1 MHAWPHSFSNSSF
14 SMTLL
19 LCLTWKRGTDERSK
33 VSPVEE
39 TAFCRTHA
47 RASLHTPK
55 HKIQGGGEAQLAAIT
70 GAVQVNTHLRPTR
83 LMGAVLSDLLA
94 LRVPLNHHQD
104 SVNSQI
110 LLTQLHHER
119 KKNPKNVTLLIQQ
132 LSVISALN

>member
-1 MHAWPHSFSNSSF
+1 
-14 SMTLL
+14 MTLL

-47 RASLHTPK
+47 RASLHAPK

-70 GAVQVNTHLRPTR
+70 GAVQVSTHLRPTR

-110 LLTQLHHER
+110 LLTQLHHQRE
-119 KKNPKNVTLLIQQ
+119 KKKEKKTSPC
-132 LSVISALN
+132 